1 MDRSADRDF
10 NSWALPVFGGFH
22 AWLRIV
28 DPESGASSLRPG
40 GDDVNQRRL
49 RHPVGNAHRQW
60 PRHRSMA
67 RRGLRLSHP
76 ARNSVRRR
84 VTLGNMAD
92 DAPAE
97 MLAGSFPVNVL

>member
-1 MDRSADRDF
+1 
-10 NSWALPVFGGFH
+10 
-22 AWLRIV
+22 
-28 DPESGASSLRPG
+28 
-40 GDDVNQRRL
+40 
-49 RHPVGNAHRQW
+49 
-60 PRHRSMA
+60 MA